1 MKVSCDGVMTSDE
14 LNIDVKNAE
23 AVRTP
28 ELNLKPILR
37 AARQLNRCM
46 SVADVTSIFHELA
59 CDTGYRM
66 LLMRKWSSGLRVLLA
81 VGIDIP
87 AEMTTNG
94 YNPELISLIE
104 EDIFSLTSEEKSVYV
119 GNLTSKIVSGE
130 FMKIADIGNQQS
142 FILPLPSRGRWNTS
156 IYFDWDVDCKVASL
170 LPLLANSAL
179 TKLHCIEAE
188 IITSG
193 SKISAIMAAEK
204 AHRTDLSNIEL
215 STLTP
220 EKVVNMVGELSVL
233 PQVASRVLSLLS
245 KDDATAADLERE
257 ISLDQVMTA
266 RILGVANSSYFMG
279 NSEIKTVRDAIVRLG
294 FRTIRSW
301 TLVAASRAVI
311 LGGRK
316 SEVLNSIWEKSVSTA
331 IACQVAADTSGL
343 CNREVAFTGGLMQ
356 NLGQLVLARALPDQY
371 KKIFESANKQ
381 GEPVHAIEKA
391 TFGFDHGDL
400 GGCLIDRWHLNPEL
414 AGAVKLHHAGYEEE
428 VPELARLIALGEEL
442 AEVREN
448 TLEVVEVKHAISK
461 NAKILNIDVD
471 TWTKMWEELSI
482 IDVEC

>member
-14 LNIDVKNAE
+14 LNIKVNDSETVKA
-23 AVRTP
+23 P
-28 ELNLKPILR
+28 DLNLKPILR
-37 AARQLNRCM
+37 AAGQLDRCV
-46 SVADVTSIFHELA
+46 SVADVTSVFHELA

-81 VGIDIP
+81 VGIDVP
-87 AEMTTNG
+87 AEMTTAG
-94 YNPELISLIE
+94 DNPVLIPLSE
-104 EDIFSLTSEEKSVYV
+104 KDIFRLTIDEKSVYV
-119 GNLTSKIVSGE
+119 GNLTSKTVSDV
-130 FMKIADIGNQQS
+130 FMQVADIGNQQS

-170 LPLLANSAL
+170 LPMLANSAL
-179 TKLHCIEAE
+179 TKLHCIEAG
-188 IITSG
+188 IVTSG
-193 SKISAIMAAEK
+193 NKTAALMAVEK
-204 AHRTDLSNIEL
+204 ARKMDLSNIEL

-220 EKVVNMVGELSVL
+220 EKVVDMVGELSVL
-233 PQVASRVLSLLS
+233 PQVASKILSLLS
-245 KDDATAADLERE
+245 KNDATAADLERE
-257 ISLDQVMTA
+257 INLDQVMTA

-331 IACQVAADTSGL
+331 IACQVVADVSGISD
-343 CNREVAFTGGLMQ
+343 REVAFTGGLMQ
-356 NLGQLVLARALPDQY
+356 NLGQLVLARAVPDQY
-371 KKIFESANKQ
+371 ARIFESAYKQ
-381 GEPVHAIEKA
+381 GEPVHAIEKQ

-400 GGCLIDRWHLNPEL
+400 GGCLIDRWHLNSEL
-414 AGAVKLHHAGYEEE
+414 ADSVKLHHAGYEQE
-428 VPELARLIALGEEL
+428 VPDLARLIALGEEL

-448 TLEVVEVKHAISK
+448 TLEVVEVKHAISE
-461 NAKILNIDVD
+461 NAKILKIDID
-471 TWTKMWEELSI
+471 TWTRMWEEFSD
-482 IDVEC
+482 IDIEC

>member
-1 MKVSCDGVMTSDE
+1 
-14 LNIDVKNAE
+14 
-23 AVRTP
+23 
-28 ELNLKPILR
+28 
-37 AARQLNRCM
+37 
-46 SVADVTSIFHELA
+46 
-59 CDTGYRM
+59 
-66 LLMRKWSSGLRVLLA
+66 
-81 VGIDIP
+81 
-87 AEMTTNG
+87 
-94 YNPELISLIE
+94 
-104 EDIFSLTSEEKSVYV
+104 
-119 GNLTSKIVSGE
+119 
-130 FMKIADIGNQQS
+130 
-142 FILPLPSRGRWNTS
+142 
-156 IYFDWDVDCKVASL
+156 
-170 LPLLANSAL
+170 
-179 TKLHCIEAE
+179 
-188 IITSG
+188 
-193 SKISAIMAAEK
+193 
-204 AHRTDLSNIEL
+204 
-215 STLTP
+215 
-220 EKVVNMVGELSVL
+220 
-233 PQVASRVLSLLS
+233 
-245 KDDATAADLERE
+245 
-257 ISLDQVMTA
+257 
-266 RILGVANSSYFMG
+266 MG

-331 IACQVAADTSGL
+331 IACQVAADISGL

-381 GEPVHAIEKA
+381 GEPVHAIEKT

-442 AEVREN
+442 AEVRDN
-448 TLEVVEVKHAISK
+448 TLEVVEVKHAISE

-471 TWTKMWEELSI
+471 TWTKMWEELST